1 MNQQEENFKNITE
14 TLELVDKLPEDKQAV
29 VVNIIELLNQAA
41 ECVEKGQIDEAVS
54 KYYAPLI
61 SMLTFEFIR
70 HFVAEHLSKEDALS
84 LLLKDTFKRIT
95 NK

>member
-14 TLELVDKLPEDKQAV
+14 TLELVDKLPADKQTV
-29 VVNIIELLNQAA
+29 IVKILELLNNAA
-41 ECVEKGQIDEAVS
+41 ECIEKGQADEAVN

-70 HFVAEHLSKEDALS
+70 HFVAEHLPEKDALGI
-84 LLLKDTFKRIT
+84 LLKDTFKQR
-95 NK
+95 